1 MLRRCALWPCW
12 ASSSPS
18 LLDRRR
24 PSRTGSCSRLPGPRD
39 HRWDQSRRSSF
50 RPRSPQQLTTAP
62 LRSQAA
68 PPQTAPPLPPG
79 NVGLLPRFLRGEQGL
94 VLNSPIDPAHFIT
107 PLQSVGLYVGRV
119 GEFSS
124 FVEHHEE
131 SETDPTLTYRLVTHS
146 LPQGPGRTGAS
157 KRPTRAEGGRSTNF
171 CFVRVTRSLGVQAGQ

>member
-1 MLRRCALWPCW
+1 M
-12 ASSSPS
+12 
-18 LLDRRR
+18 
-24 PSRTGSCSRLPGPRD
+24 
-39 HRWDQSRRSSF
+39 
-50 RPRSPQQLTTAP
+50 
-62 LRSQAA
+62 
-68 PPQTAPPLPPG
+68 
-79 NVGLLPRFLRGEQGL
+79 
-94 VLNSPIDPAHFIT
+94 LNSPIDPAHFIT